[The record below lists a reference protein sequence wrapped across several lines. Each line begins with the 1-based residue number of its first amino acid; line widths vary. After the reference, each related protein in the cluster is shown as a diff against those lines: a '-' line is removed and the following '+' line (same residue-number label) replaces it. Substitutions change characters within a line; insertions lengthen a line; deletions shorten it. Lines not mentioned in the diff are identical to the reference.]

1 MSELQLELILFLSIL
16 AGISFIKMC
25 EALALLF
32 KELDRMNKVVRIND
46 KVCERRIINAK
57 RSTTPYTRRLNKHH
71 QRR

>member
-16 AGISFIKMC
+16 AGIAFIKMC

-46 KVCERRIINAK
+46 KVCERKMINK
-57 RSTTPYTRRLNKHH
+57 C
-71 QRR
+71 

>member
-16 AGISFIKMC
+16 AGIAFYKMC

-46 KVCERRIINAK
+46 KVCERKMINK
-57 RSTTPYTRRLNKHH
+57 C
-71 QRR
+71 

>member
-32 KELDRMNKVVRIND
+32 KELDRINKVVRIND
-46 KVCERRIINAK
+46 KVCERKVIKWN
-57 RSTTPYTRRLNKHH
+57 RLSLEYLIKM
-71 QRR
+71 RECF